1 MKEFLLRTATGV
13 AGTLLLYYVEGTAGL
28 AFSAPLWG
36 ILMAK
41 PIVNGSWEFARL
53 IRRSAQNRVGW
64 ELYGIGMW
72 ELRVKSIDGHPWIVA
87 NDLLQAL
94 DLDASA
100 LQNLDAQEY
109 SRIPDRREWG
119 ISEPGVLK
127 LIEMID
133 DDPARRFAL
142 QLERDMFAPLRK
154 RRESVAVTNTGI
166 I

>member
-13 AGTLLLYYVEGTAGL
+13 AGTSLLYYLEGAAGL

-36 ILMAK
+36 VLMAK
-41 PIVNGSWEFARL
+41 PIVNGLWEIVGL

-72 ELRVKSIDGHPWIVA
+72 ELRVKSIDGHPWIAA

-94 DLDASA
+94 DLDAST
-100 LQNLDAQEY
+100 LRNFDAHEY
-109 SRIPDRREWG
+109 NRIPDRREWG
-119 ISEPGVLK
+119 VSEPGVLK

-133 DDPARRFAL
+133 DDPARRLAL

-154 RRESVAVTNTGI
+154 RRDSLAVTDTPI